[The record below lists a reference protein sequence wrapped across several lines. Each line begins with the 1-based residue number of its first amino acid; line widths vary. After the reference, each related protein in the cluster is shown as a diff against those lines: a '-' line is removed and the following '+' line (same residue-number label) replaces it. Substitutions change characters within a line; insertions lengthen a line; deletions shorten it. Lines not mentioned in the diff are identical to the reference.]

1 MGSYHGAEVCELVG
15 LFLLN
20 NLSKILPI
28 KDFGL
33 YRDDGLLII
42 KNRSKRLIEK
52 MRKNIREVFS
62 DQNLKIKIEL
72 DSNKINF
79 LDVSLDLKNDLYHP
93 YRKANAKQ

>member
-1 MGSYHGAEVCELVG
+1 
-15 LFLLN
+15 
-20 NLSKILPI
+20 
-28 KDFGL
+28 
-33 YRDDGLLII
+33 
-42 KNRSKRLIEK
+42 

-93 YRKANAKQ
+93 YRKANAKEKYINLYSNHPSNIKRELPNMIQNQGCHMVR